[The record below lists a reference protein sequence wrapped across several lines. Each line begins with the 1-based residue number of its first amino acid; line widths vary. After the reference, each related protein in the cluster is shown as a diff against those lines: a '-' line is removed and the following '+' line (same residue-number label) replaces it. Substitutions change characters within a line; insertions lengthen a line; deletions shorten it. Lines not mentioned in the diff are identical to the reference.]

1 MNQEEKTVDK
11 YLTALSKGEVRFEPN
26 GYKKPPDFSLAST
39 IGVEVRRLNQNY
51 FDGNS
56 AKGLEERSI
65 PLEQNFKRV
74 LNSFDKKFN
83 GHSYWVS
90 IMYQRPLLDRGKTV
104 AADMSKAL
112 ESFLKGT
119 RTTPCTLQV
128 NNNIRF
134 EIRPSRTVPSRVF
147 RHAIASDNDS
157 GGLVVQMYAQN
168 IAHCIQEKERKI
180 VPCKNLYKDWWLLL
194 VDTMMAWDLEP
205 SEVEEVRAGI
215 ATHGGFNKIIVID
228 YFGNRRLLEIGQ

>member
-56 AKGLEERSI
+56 AKGLEEHSI

-112 ESFLKGT
+112 ESFLNGT

-134 EIRPSRTVPSRVF
+134 EIRPSRTVPCRVF

-180 VPCKNLYKDWWLLL
+180 APCKNLYKDWWLLL
-194 VDTMMAWDLEP
+194 VDTMMAWDLDP
-205 SEVEEVRAGI
+205 SEVEEVSAGI